1 MNNGGAVIPI
11 RAKPRRADWRKHR
24 HNIGYS
30 RGKNTRRARISRTP
44 RSRIRPHPRRAAAF
58 RLFDAVMNHDNAN
71 PPAIARRATNTPG
84 FLLFMICL
92 FSSAGQ
98 LAIDIYV
105 PALPAMAHFFTTSP
119 QAIQSSVSGYMAAY
133 ALGQLI
139 FGPIADA
146 HGRKRVLAFGIAI
159 FTIGCLL
166 SLVAPNLET
175 FVLARCLQGFG
186 IATTNLL
193 AKAIIT
199 DSFSGTA
206 LLHAF
211 TYMSIAWGLAPI
223 IAPVIGAHLQ
233 TWFGWRSCLVFLL
246 IWAVVMW
253 GVLWR
258 YHDTLRQPVKLETRT
273 LVANARK
280 VLASPVFQSCF
291 LAQGLCYS
299 ILLVFNIVGPFMV
312 QSTLHKPPTFFGYL
326 ALGIGL
332 MYFLGGLS
340 NRLHGPRMPT
350 PEVRLRAG
358 SFAMAASAIVMLVL
372 ALTVGLRVWTLATPV
387 LFMGFCAGAM
397 YPTLMAK
404 GNSLFPEVAGLTSAI
419 LGCALLLVSSAMMA
433 LAGFVS
439 VQILTPLAVFF
450 VVLALTVVMMVSKLL
465 RHLAQL
471 ESVQALQREGKAA

>member
-1 MNNGGAVIPI
+1 MNATPTAARESNS
-11 RAKPRRADWRKHR
+11 PR
-24 HNIGYS
+24 
-30 RGKNTRRARISRTP
+30 
-44 RSRIRPHPRRAAAF
+44 
-58 RLFDAVMNHDNAN
+58 
-71 PPAIARRATNTPG
+71 
-84 FLLFMICL
+84 FLLFLICL
-92 FSSAGQ
+92 FASAGQ

-105 PALPAMAHFFTTSP
+105 PALPDMAHSFATTP

-139 FGPIADA
+139 FGPVADA
-146 HGRKRVLAFGIAI
+146 YGRKRVLAFGLVIY
-159 FTIGCLL
+159 TIGCLL
-166 SLVAPNLET
+166 SLGAQNLET

-199 DSFSGTA
+199 DSFSGQA
-206 LLHAF
+206 LMHAF

-223 IAPVIGAHLQ
+223 VAPVIGAHLQ
-233 TWFGWRSCLVFLL
+233 EWFGWRACLVFLL
-246 IWAVVMW
+246 VYSLVMW
-253 GVLWR
+253 ALLWHYR
-258 YHDTLRQPVKLETRT
+258 ETLPKPVHLEPRT
-273 LVANARK
+273 LMANAGK

-312 QSTLHKPPTFFGYL
+312 QTTLHKPPTFFGYL

-340 NRLHGPRMPT
+340 NRIHGPGLPSA
-350 PEVRLRAG
+350 EQRLRIGARVMAG
-358 SFAMAASAIVMLVL
+358 ASVAMLVL

-387 LFMGFCAGAM
+387 LVMGFCAGAM

-404 GNSLFPEVAGLTSAI
+404 GNSLFPHIAGLTSAI
-419 LGCALLLVSSAMMA
+419 LGCALLLVSSAMMG

-439 VQILTPLAVFF
+439 IHVLTPLAVFF
-450 VVLALTVVMMVSKLL
+450 VALSCIVVWMVTKLL
-465 RHLAQL
+465 RYLSQQ
-471 ESVQALQREGKAA
+471 QAPAAPVACGSGEAA